1 MIAEKHGNMVVLTIN
16 DHKIEVEEGTTIL
29 KAAKEL
35 GIDVPTLCYHPALAP
50 YQACRVCV
58 VEVTQNGKSELVASC
73 GSIVEEGM
81 TVKTNTEKVMRAR
94 KVTVELLLARA
105 PGSQTIRDLA
115 ETLEIKTPRFK
126 TKEEDEKCILCGLC
140 VRVCNEVMKIG
151 AISFSNRGAK
161 MEVTPPFKGP
171 SKVCTTC
178 GACAFI
184 CPTGAINVEDVSER
198 EVMPLL
204 SEFNEG
210 LGTRPCVY
218 IPFPQAVPNKP
229 VIDSRNCMFFKT
241 GSCMIC
247 EKLCD
252 PAAVDYTQEDEELEI
267 EAGSIIL
274 ATGFDLFD
282 AAEIKRL
289 GYGRYPRVYTSL
301 EFERL
306 NNASGPTEGR
316 ILTREGKP
324 PKSVAIVHCVGSR
337 DQNYAE
343 YCSKV
348 CCMYSL
354 KFAHLIKDKT
364 DADVYNF
371 YIDIRSGGKRYEE
384 FYKRL
389 SDEGVRFVRG
399 KAVEV
404 TDKALIPE
412 EKGKL
417 VVIAED
423 TLIGEMVRVPVDM
436 VVLSPAMKARQNAEE
451 VARVFGIA
459 RDASGFFLEKHPK
472 LAPVHT
478 ATDGIFIAGTCSGPM
493 DIPESVAQGQAAAS
507 SALSLAVRGRVQVES
522 ATALVIEE
530 LCSGCQTCV
539 ELCAYSAVE
548 FDGKNRVS
556 RVNEAV
562 CKGCGTCV
570 AGCPSGA
577 ILGRHFTK
585 QQIMAEIDGILS

>member
-1 MIAEKHGNMVVLTIN
+1 MVVITIDN
-16 DHKIEVEEGTTIL
+16 KKIEVEEGTTIL
-29 KAAKEL
+29 EAASEL
-35 GIDVPTLCYHPALAP
+35 GIEIPTLCYHPALQP

-58 VEVTQNGKSELVASC
+58 VEVAQNGKSELAASC
-73 GSIVEEGM
+73 GRIAEEGM
-81 TVKTNTEKVMRAR
+81 IVRTNTERVMRAR
-94 KVTVELLLARA
+94 RVTVQLLLARA
-105 PGSQTIRDLA
+105 PGSEVIENLA
-115 ETLEIKTPRFK
+115 KRLDIKAPRFE
-126 TKEEDEKCILCGLC
+126 TKRAEEKCILCGLC

-151 AISFSNRGAK
+151 AISFANRGAK

-184 CPTGAINVEDVSER
+184 CPTGAIKVEDISQG
-198 EVMPLL
+198 EVTPLL
-204 SEFNEG
+204 SEFDEG
-210 LGTRPCVY
+210 LTTRPCIY

-229 VIDSRNCMFFKT
+229 VIDSENCMYFKT
-241 GSCMIC
+241 GACMVC
-247 EKLCD
+247 ENVCG
-252 PAAVDYTQEDEELEI
+252 PAAIDYSQVDEELEI

-274 ATGFDLFD
+274 ATGFDMFGPE
-282 AAEIKRL
+282 EIKKL
-289 GYGRYPRVYTSL
+289 GYGRYPGVYTAL

-316 ILTREGKP
+316 ILTREEKTP
-324 PKSVAIVHCVGSR
+324 ESVAIVHCVGSR

-354 KFAHLIKDKT
+354 KFAHLIREKT
-364 DADVYNF
+364 GADVYNF

-399 KAVEV
+399 KVVEV
-404 TDKALIPE
+404 TDKELIPE

-417 VVIAED
+417 VVVAED
-423 TLIGEMVRVPVDM
+423 TLLCETVRVPVDM
-436 VVLSPAMKARQNAEE
+436 VILSPAMKARRDAEE
-451 VARVFGIA
+451 VARMFGIA

-472 LAPVHT
+472 LAPVQT

-522 ATALVIEE
+522 ATAQVIEE
-530 LCSGCQTCV
+530 LCSGCRTCV
-539 ELCAYSAVE
+539 ELCAYSAIE
-548 FDGKNRVS
+548 FDGKNKIS
-556 RVNEAV
+556 RVNQV
-562 CKGCGTCV
+562 ICKGCGTCV

-577 ILGRHFTK
+577 MLGRHFTK
-585 QQIMAEIDGILS
+585 QQIMAEIDGVLS